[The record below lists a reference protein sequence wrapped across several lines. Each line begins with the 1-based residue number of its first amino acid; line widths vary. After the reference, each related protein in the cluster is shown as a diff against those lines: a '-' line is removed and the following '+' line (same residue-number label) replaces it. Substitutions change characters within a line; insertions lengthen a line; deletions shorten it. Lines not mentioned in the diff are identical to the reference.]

1 MKASRRSALK
11 VLAAVPFIASCG
23 TTPSRPVPSIT
34 LAAGVTRQRLI
45 SNAYPETEVWAYQQS
60 VPGPT
65 LRYRQGDTLRVE
77 LENNLPDETTIHW
90 HGIRVP
96 NAMDGVPHIT
106 QAPVRPNG
114 RFIYEFA
121 LPDAGT
127 YWYHPHSRS
136 HEQVARGLYGA
147 LIVEE
152 RDAPRVD
159 RDLTWILS
167 DWRLAPDASQRD
179 DFDSLFDITHA
190 GRIGNTVTINGRFTE
205 KNGTLAVRSGE
216 RLRLRLINAAV
227 ARIFR
232 IRFAEHA
239 PQIIAWDG
247 QAVVPHTADAGIVLG
262 PGMRADVILDC
273 THAAGFRAEVTDDF
287 YPRAPTRLMEISYGG
302 PPLHSAALNA
312 SITLQPN
319 ALPEPDLER
328 AVRHEVLFQ
337 GGAMGT
343 VRDALFEGQRVPLA
357 RLVREHKIA
366 WAVNGTAA
374 SGHGH
379 APLITLQ
386 RGGHYVFVLINETA
400 WHHPIHLHGH
410 VFRIFSRNGIAAP
423 LREWSDTVLLAPRE
437 RVEVAF
443 VADNPGDWM
452 LHCHVLAHQAAGM
465 AAMLRV
471 A

>member
-1 MKASRRSALK
+1 MKVSRRSALK
-11 VLAAVPFIASCG
+11 LLAAAPFIGSCA
-23 TTPSRPVPSIT
+23 TTPSRPIPSVK

-45 SNAYPETEVWAYQQS
+45 SDAYPETEVWTYQGS

-65 LRYRQGDTLRVE
+65 MRYKQGDTLRVGF
-77 LENNLPDETTIHW
+77 ENHLPEETTIHW
-90 HGIRVP
+90 HGVRVP
-96 NAMDGVPHIT
+96 NAMDGVPHVT
-106 QAPVRPNG
+106 QAPVRPGG
-114 RFIYEFA
+114 RFIYEFP

-127 YWYHPHSRS
+127 YWYHPHARS
-136 HEQVARGLYGA
+136 QEQVARGLYGA

-152 RDAPRVD
+152 RDPPRVD
-159 RDLTWILS
+159 RDLTWVLS
-167 DWRLAPDASQRD
+167 DWRLAPDASQRE

-190 GRIGNTVTINGRFTE
+190 GRIGNTVAVNGRFTE
-205 KNGTLAVRSGE
+205 KDGTLAVRSGE
-216 RLRLRLINAAV
+216 RIRLRLINAAV

-247 QAVVPHTADAGIVLG
+247 QSVVPYALDGGIVLG
-262 PGMRADVILDC
+262 PGMRADLILDC
-273 THAAGFRAEVTDDF
+273 MHPPGFRAEVHDDF
-287 YPRAPTRLMEISYGG
+287 YPRAPTRLMEVIYHG
-302 PPLHSAALNA
+302 PPLRKAVSDAG
-312 SITLQPN
+312 ITLQAN

-328 AVRHEVLFQ
+328 AVRHKILFQ

-366 WAVNGTAA
+366 WLVNGTAA

-379 APLITLQ
+379 ARVMTLQ
-386 RGGHYVFVLINETA
+386 RGGHCVLDLINETA

-410 VFRIFSRNGIAAP
+410 VFRIISRNGVAAR
-423 LREWSDTVLLAPRE
+423 LREWCDTVLLAPRE
-437 RVEVAF
+437 RAELAF
-443 VADNPGDWM
+443 VADNPGDWV

-471 A
+471 V

>member
-1 MKASRRSALK
+1 MKVSRRSALK
-11 VLAAVPFIASCG
+11 LLAAAPFIGSCAA
-23 TTPSRPVPSIT
+23 TPSPSIPSVR

-45 SNAYPETEVWAYQQS
+45 SEAYPETEVWAYQGS

-65 LRYRQGDTLRVE
+65 LRYKQGDTLRVE
-77 LENNLPDETTIHW
+77 FENHLPEETTIHW

-96 NAMDGVPHIT
+96 NAMDGVPHVT
-106 QAPVRPNG
+106 QAPVRPGG
-114 RFIYEFA
+114 RFIYEFP

-127 YWYHPHSRS
+127 YWYHPHARS
-136 HEQVARGLYGA
+136 QEQVARGLYGA

-152 RDAPRVD
+152 RDPPRVD
-159 RDLTWILS
+159 RDLTWVLS
-167 DWRLAPDASQRD
+167 DWRLAPDASQRE

-190 GRIGNTVTINGRFTE
+190 GRIGNTVAINGRFTE
-205 KNGTLAVRSGE
+205 KDGTLAVRSGE
-216 RLRLRLINAAV
+216 RIRLRLINAAV

-239 PQIIAWDG
+239 PRIIAWDG
-247 QAVVPHTADAGIVLG
+247 QPVAPYADDGGIVLG

-273 THAAGFRAEVTDDF
+273 VHEPGFRAEVHDDF
-287 YPRAPTRLMEISYGG
+287 YPRAPTRLMEVIYHG
-302 PPLHSAALNA
+302 PPLREAISDTAIALQA
-312 SITLQPN
+312 N
-319 ALPEPDLER
+319 ALPEPDPER

-343 VRDALFEGQRVPLA
+343 VRDALFDGQRVSLA

-366 WAVNGTAA
+366 WVVNGTAA

-379 APLITLQ
+379 ARVMTLQ
-386 RGGHYVFVLINETA
+386 RGGHYLLDLINETA

-410 VFRIFSRNGIAAP
+410 VFRIISRNGVAALP
-423 LREWSDTVLLAPRE
+423 RAWGDTVLLAPRE

-471 A
+471 V